1 MKRVVRT
8 KNLAVDMTA
17 ASLEAKATL
26 SKQNISLP
34 SRPRNERPGLPSDL
48 TTLTDDDLMEL
59 FVHLTHWQG
68 YFAGH
73 LAIAEIDERCAEAVM
88 EKAQAMVLLSNWT
101 GPKEDRVVVA
111 KAQRDTD
118 PEVTERRDEHL
129 RRYAIRKLTAML
141 FGNSERD
148 ASVVSR
154 ELSRRIGRQEVH
166 DRRVSK
172 WTP

>member
-1 MKRVVRT
+1 
-8 KNLAVDMTA
+8 
-17 ASLEAKATL
+17 
-26 SKQNISLP
+26 
-34 SRPRNERPGLPSDL
+34 
-48 TTLTDDDLMEL
+48 
-59 FVHLTHWQG
+59 
-68 YFAGH
+68 
-73 LAIAEIDERCAEAVM
+73 M

-118 PEVTERRDEHL
+118 PEVTARREEHL
-129 RRYAIRKLTAML
+129 RRYAVRKLTAML
-141 FGNSERD
+141 FSNAERD

-166 DRRVSK
+166 ERRVNK